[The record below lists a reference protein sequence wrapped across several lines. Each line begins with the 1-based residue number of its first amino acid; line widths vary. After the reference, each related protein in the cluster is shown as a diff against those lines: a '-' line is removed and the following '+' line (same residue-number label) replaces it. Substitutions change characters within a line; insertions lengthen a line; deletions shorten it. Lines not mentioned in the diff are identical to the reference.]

1 MQKLLVLVLLLS
13 TFSLKAQYSEPEVK
27 NLIATASEKDLVF
40 QCSRFLQ
47 ENFYHFAD
55 LITNRLLE
63 INPES
68 GNYNYRKGFIELD
81 KNQDYI
87 KAINYLTKATKSPID
102 KNYDIYTTKESAV
115 PADVFYHLG
124 RAYHLDEQFEKA
136 IENYKKFLD
145 NTTKE
150 SELIP
155 EAKKRIIQCGVA
167 KRQIASPTA
176 DIVTNLG
183 ETINTSYADFSSNIS
198 IDGEALYFTSRRPW
212 EDKSTENFR
221 DPMLNHYSE
230 DIYQANVKIDT
241 KWNAPY
247 RLSMNRPQSNES
259 TVSVSI
265 DERRIYL
272 YNDKNGIGD
281 IYYTDFADNKFTIMR
296 PVDNVKIND
305 AIWWETHYT
314 VSPDGNL
321 IFFVSDKK
329 GGYGKRDIY
338 FMERVNG
345 SWSEIKNMGGN
356 INSWSAEESPFM
368 GLDNA
373 TLYYSSEDSTS
384 MGLFDI
390 FMTVRDENGVWS
402 TPTNLGYPINSVG
415 DDYYFT
421 HTADGA
427 KGYLTSFRKG
437 GLGQKDIYEVKI
449 ADPKVKNVAFL
460 NGQIIHVKGKT
471 IPENSYVTV
480 KCTNCADQSATVI
493 TPRIRDGG
501 FFHKLEKC
509 KEYELAFYYNSSV
522 KDPYKEKFA
531 TNCDLA
537 YQEINKKV
545 LLDDDMKM
553 ILPFF
558 KYTIEGTVSEKN
570 SDTVSDKNSG
580 VMIENAKVE
589 FKLKAKTTEQ
599 QMTGKNGDFVS
610 GITKGKNFGDEL
622 KYEVFV
628 SAEGYVN
635 QTFVLNETLGMD
647 SIIKLSYVLT
657 KNVVNN
663 DLGPFLILYV
673 FDKHNIRP
681 DAKDTLDKVVKVM
694 NDNPTI
700 RIELGSHTDC
710 RGTNEYN
717 EALAQR
723 RALSA
728 ANYIKKRIKDPS
740 RITYKGYG
748 ESKLKNKCAD
758 GVECTPEEHQQNR
771 RTEFLIQK

>member
-1 MQKLLVLVLLLS
+1 MQKLLVLVLLMS

-27 NLIATASEKDLVF
+27 NLIATASEKDLVV
-40 QCSRFLQ
+40 QSSRFLQ
-47 ENFYHFAD
+47 ENFYHYAD

-81 KNQDYI
+81 MRQDYI
-87 KAINYLTKATKSPID
+87 KAIKYLTKAATYPVD
-102 KNYDIYTTKESAV
+102 KNYDIYTTREGAV

-155 EAKKRIIQCGVA
+155 EAKKRIVQCGVA
-167 KRQIASPTA
+167 KRLIASPTG
-176 DIVTNLG
+176 DVVKNLG
-183 ETINTSYADFSSNIS
+183 ETINTPLADYSSNIS

-212 EDKSTENFR
+212 EDKSSENFR
-221 DPMLNHYSE
+221 DPMLNHLSD
-230 DIYQANVKIDT
+230 DIYQANVKIDQS
-241 KWNAPY
+241 WNPPY
-247 RLSMNRPQSNES
+247 RLSLNRPQSNES

-281 IYYTDFADNKFTIMR
+281 IYYTDFIDNKFTNM
-296 PVDNVKIND
+296 K
-305 AIWWETHYT
+305 AIENAKVNEGTWWETHYT
-314 VSPDGNL
+314 VSPDGNM

-329 GGYGKRDIY
+329 GGYGRRDIY
-338 FMERVNG
+338 FMERVDG
-345 SWSEIKNMGGN
+345 TWTEAKNIGGN
-356 INSWSAEESPFM
+356 INSWSDEESPFM

-373 TLYYSSEDSTS
+373 TLYFSSADSTS

-415 DDYYFT
+415 DDYFYT
-421 HTADGA
+421 HTADGTKA
-427 KGYLTSFRKG
+427 YLTSFRKG
-437 GLGQKDIYEVKI
+437 GLGEKDIYEVKI
-449 ADPKVKNVAFL
+449 SDPKVKNVAFL
-460 NGQIIHVKGKT
+460 NGQIIHVKGKP

-480 KCTNCADQSATVI
+480 KCTNCADQTANVI
-493 TPRIRDGG
+493 TPRVRDGG
-501 FFHKLEKC
+501 FFYKLEKC

-522 KDPYKEKFA
+522 KDPYKEKFS

-537 YQEINKKV
+537 YQEVNKKV

-558 KYTIEGTVSEKN
+558 KYTVEGTVA
-570 SDTVSDKNSG
+570 DKSNG
-580 VMIENAKVE
+580 ALIENAKVE
-589 FKLKAKTTEQ
+589 FKLKSKNADEQ
-599 QMTGKNGDFVS
+599 VTGKNGDFVS

-628 SAEGYVN
+628 SADGYLN
-635 QTFVLNETLGMD
+635 QTFELNETLGMD
-647 SIIKLSYVLT
+647 SIIKLSYKLV
-657 KNVVNN
+657 KN
-663 DLGPFLILYV
+663 DEGIDIGPFLILYDL
-673 FDKHNIRP
+673 DKHNIRP
-681 DAKDTLDKVVKVM
+681 DAKIILDKVVQAM

-710 RGTNEYN
+710 RASDEYN

-723 RALSA
+723 RAVSA
-728 ANYIKKRIKDPS
+728 ATYIKKRIKDPS

-748 ESKLKNKCAD
+748 ESKLKNRCDD
-758 GVECTPEEHQQNR
+758 GVECSEEEHQENR
-771 RTEFLIQK
+771 RTEFLIQKK

>member
-1 MQKLLVLVLLLS
+1 MQKFLVIVLLLL

-27 NLIATASEKDLVF
+27 NLIATASEKDLVV
-40 QCSRFLQ
+40 QSSRFLQ

-81 KNQDYI
+81 MRQDYI
-87 KAINYLTKATKSPID
+87 KAIKYLTKAATYPID
-102 KNYDIYTTKESAV
+102 KNFDIYTTREDAV

-136 IENYKKFLD
+136 VENYQKFLD

-167 KRQIASPTA
+167 KRQIANPTS
-176 DIVTNLG
+176 DIVKNLG
-183 ETINTSYADFSSNIS
+183 PVINTPYADFSSNIS

-230 DIYQANVKIDT
+230 DIYQANVKIDQT
-241 KWNAPY
+241 WNPPY

-281 IYYTDFADNKFTIMR
+281 IYYTDFIDNKFTIMK
-296 PVDNVKIND
+296 PVDNAKVNEGT
-305 AIWWETHYT
+305 WWETHYT
-314 VSPDGNL
+314 VSPDGNM

-345 SWSEIKNMGGN
+345 TWTDAKNMGGD

-373 TLYYSSEDSTS
+373 TLYFSSEDSTS

-402 TPTNLGYPINSVG
+402 KPVNLGYPINSVG
-415 DDYYFT
+415 DDYFYT
-421 HTADGA
+421 HTADGTKA
-427 KGYLTSFRKG
+427 YLTSFRKG
-437 GLGQKDIYEVKI
+437 GLGEKDIYEVKI
-449 ADPKVKNVAFL
+449 SDPKVKNVAFL
-460 NGQIIHVKGKT
+460 NGEIIHVKGKPL
-471 IPENSYVTV
+471 PENSYVTIT
-480 KCTNCADQSATVI
+480 CINCADQTATVI
-493 TPRIRDGG
+493 SPRIRDGG

-522 KDPYKEKFA
+522 KDPYKEKFS

-537 YQEINKKV
+537 YQEVRKKV

-558 KYTIEGTVSEKN
+558 KYTIEGTVA
-570 SDTVSDKNSG
+570 DKNSG
-580 VMIENAKVE
+580 ALIENAKVE
-589 FKLKAKTTEQ
+589 FRLKSKTEEEQ
-599 QMTGKNGDFVS
+599 KTGKNGDFVS
-610 GITKGKNFGDEL
+610 EITKGKNFGDEL

-628 SAEGYVN
+628 SAEGYLN
-635 QTFVLNETLGMD
+635 QTFELNETLGMD
-647 SIIKLSYVLT
+647 SVIKLSYLLT
-657 KNVVNN
+657 INKDSVNI
-663 DLGPFLILYV
+663 GPFLILYDL
-673 FDKHNIRP
+673 DKSNIRP
-681 DAKDTLDKVVKVM
+681 DAKIILDKVVQVM

-700 RIELGSHTDC
+700 KIELGSHTDC
-710 RGTNEYN
+710 RASDAYN

-723 RALSA
+723 RAVSA
-728 ANYIKKRIKDPS
+728 ATYIKKRIKDPS

-748 ESKLKNKCAD
+748 ESRLKNRCDD
-758 GVECTPEEHQQNR
+758 GVECTEEEHQENR
-771 RTEFLIQK
+771 RTEFLIQKK

>member
-27 NLIATASEKDLVF
+27 NLIATATEKDLVV
-40 QCSRFLQ
+40 QSSRFLQ

-55 LITNRLLE
+55 LITTRLLE

-81 KNQDYI
+81 MRQDYI
-87 KAINYLTKATKSPID
+87 KAIKYLTKAATYPID
-102 KNYDIYTTKESAV
+102 KNYDIYTTREGAV

-136 IENYKKFLD
+136 VENYQKFLD

-155 EAKKRIIQCGVA
+155 EARKRIVQCSVA
-167 KRQIASPTA
+167 KRQIANPTA

-183 ETINTSYADFSSNIS
+183 PTINTPYADFSSNIS

-230 DIYQANVKIDT
+230 DIYQANVKIDQT
-241 KWNAPY
+241 WNPPY

-281 IYYTDFADNKFTIMR
+281 IYYTDFIDNKFTNMK
-296 PVDNVKIND
+296 PVDNAKVNEGT
-305 AIWWETHYT
+305 WWETHYT
-314 VSPDGNL
+314 VSPDGNM

-338 FMERVNG
+338 FMERVDGN
-345 SWSEIKNMGGN
+345 WTEAKNMGGN
-356 INSWSAEESPFM
+356 INSWSAEESPFI

-373 TLYYSSEDSTS
+373 TLYFSSEDSTS

-402 TPTNLGYPINSVG
+402 TPVNLGYPINSVG
-415 DDYYFT
+415 DDYFYT
-421 HTADGA
+421 HTADGTKA
-427 KGYLTSFRKG
+427 YLTSFRKG
-437 GLGQKDIYEVKI
+437 GLGEKDIYEVKI
-449 ADPKVKNVAFL
+449 SDPKVKNVAFL
-460 NGQIIHVKGKT
+460 NGQIIHVKGKP

-522 KDPYKEKFA
+522 KDPYKEKFS

-537 YQEINKKV
+537 YQEVYKKV

-558 KYTIEGTVSEKN
+558 KYTVEGTVA
-570 SDTVSDKNSG
+570 DKSNG
-580 VMIENAKVE
+580 ALIENAKVE
-589 FKLKAKTTEQ
+589 FKLKSKNADEQ
-599 QMTGKNGDFVS
+599 VTGKNGDFVS

-628 SAEGYVN
+628 SADGYLN
-635 QTFVLNETLGMD
+635 QTFELNETLGMD
-647 SIIKLSYVLT
+647 SIIKLSYQLV
-657 KNVVNN
+657 KN
-663 DLGPFLILYV
+663 DEGIDIGPFLILYDL
-673 FDKHNIRP
+673 DKHNIRP
-681 DAKDTLDKVVKVM
+681 DAKIILDKVVQAM

-710 RGTNEYN
+710 RASDEYN

-723 RALSA
+723 RAVSA
-728 ANYIKKRIKDPS
+728 ATYIKKRIKDPS

-748 ESKLKNKCAD
+748 ESKLKNRCDD
-758 GVECTPEEHQQNR
+758 GVECSEEEHQENR

>member
-1 MQKLLVLVLLLS
+1 MQKFLVIVLLLL

-27 NLIATASEKDLVF
+27 NLIATASEKDLVV
-40 QCSRFLQ
+40 QSSRFLQ

-81 KNQDYI
+81 MRQDYI
-87 KAINYLTKATKSPID
+87 KAIKYLTKAATYPID
-102 KNYDIYTTKESAV
+102 KNFDIYTTREDAV

-136 IENYKKFLD
+136 VENYQKFLD

-167 KRQIASPTA
+167 KRQIANPTS
-176 DIVTNLG
+176 DIVKNLG
-183 ETINTSYADFSSNIS
+183 PVINTPYADFSSNIS

-230 DIYQANVKIDT
+230 DIYQANVKIDQT
-241 KWNAPY
+241 WNPPY
-247 RLSMNRPQSNES
+247 RLGMNRPQSNES

-281 IYYTDFADNKFTIMR
+281 IYYTDFIDNKFTNMR
-296 PVDNVKIND
+296 PVDNAKVNEGT
-305 AIWWETHYT
+305 WWETHYT
-314 VSPDGNL
+314 VSPDGNM

-345 SWSEIKNMGGN
+345 TWTDAKNMGGD

-373 TLYYSSEDSTS
+373 TLYFSSEDSTS

-402 TPTNLGYPINSVG
+402 KPVNLGYPINSVG
-415 DDYYFT
+415 DDYFYT
-421 HTADGA
+421 HTADGTKA
-427 KGYLTSFRKG
+427 YLTSFRKG
-437 GLGQKDIYEVKI
+437 GLGEKDIYEVKI
-449 ADPKVKNVAFL
+449 SDPKVKNLAFL
-460 NGQIIHVKGKT
+460 NGQIIHVKGKPL
-471 IPENSYVTV
+471 PENSYVTV
-480 KCTNCADQSATVI
+480 KCINCADQTATVI

-522 KDPYKEKFA
+522 KDPYKEKFS

-537 YQEINKKV
+537 YQEVHKKV

-558 KYTIEGTVSEKN
+558 KYTIEGTVA
-570 SDTVSDKNSG
+570 DKNSG
-580 VMIENAKVE
+580 ALIENAKVE
-589 FKLKAKTTEQ
+589 FRLKSKTEEEQ
-599 QMTGKNGDFVS
+599 KTGKNGDFVS
-610 GITKGKNFGDEL
+610 EITKGKNFGDEL

-628 SAEGYVN
+628 SAEGYLN
-635 QTFVLNETLGMD
+635 QTFELNETLGMD
-647 SIIKLSYVLT
+647 SIIKLSYLLT
-657 KNVVNN
+657 ISKDSV
-663 DLGPFLILYV
+663 DIGPFLILYDL
-673 FDKHNIRP
+673 DKSNIRP
-681 DAKDTLDKVVKVM
+681 DAKIILDKVVQVM

-700 RIELGSHTDC
+700 KIELGSHTDC
-710 RGTNEYN
+710 RASDAYN

-723 RALSA
+723 RAVSA
-728 ANYIKKRIKDPS
+728 ATYIKKRIKDPS

-748 ESKLKNKCAD
+748 ESRLKNRCDD
-758 GVECTPEEHQQNR
+758 GVECTEEEHQENR
-771 RTEFLIQK
+771 RTEFLIQKK

>member
-1 MQKLLVLVLLLS
+1 MQKFLVIVLLLL

-27 NLIATASEKDLVF
+27 NLIATASEKDLVV
-40 QCSRFLQ
+40 QSSRFLQ

-81 KNQDYI
+81 MRQDYI
-87 KAINYLTKATKSPID
+87 KAIKYLTKAATYPID
-102 KNYDIYTTKESAV
+102 KNFDIYTTREDAV

-136 IENYKKFLD
+136 VENYQKFLD

-167 KRQIASPTA
+167 KRQIANPTS
-176 DIVTNLG
+176 DIVKNLG
-183 ETINTSYADFSSNIS
+183 PVINTPYADFSSNIS

-230 DIYQANVKIDT
+230 DIYQANVKIDQT
-241 KWNAPY
+241 WNPPY

-281 IYYTDFADNKFTIMR
+281 IYYTDFIDNKFTNMR
-296 PVDNVKIND
+296 PVDNAKVNEGT
-305 AIWWETHYT
+305 WWETHYT
-314 VSPDGNL
+314 VSPDGNM

-345 SWSEIKNMGGN
+345 TWTDAKNMGGD

-373 TLYYSSEDSTS
+373 TLYFSSEDSTS

-402 TPTNLGYPINSVG
+402 KPVNLGYPINSVG
-415 DDYYFT
+415 DDYFYT
-421 HTADGA
+421 HTADGTKA
-427 KGYLTSFRKG
+427 YLTSFRKG
-437 GLGQKDIYEVKI
+437 GLGEKDIYEVKI
-449 ADPKVKNVAFL
+449 SDPKVKNVAFL
-460 NGQIIHVKGKT
+460 NGEIIHVKGKPL
-471 IPENSYVTV
+471 PENSYVTIT
-480 KCTNCADQSATVI
+480 CINCADQTATVI
-493 TPRIRDGG
+493 SPRIRDGG

-522 KDPYKEKFA
+522 KDPYKEKFS

-537 YQEINKKV
+537 YQEVHKKV

-558 KYTIEGTVSEKN
+558 KYTIEGTVA
-570 SDTVSDKNSG
+570 DKNSG
-580 VMIENAKVE
+580 ALIENAKVE
-589 FKLKAKTTEQ
+589 FRLKSKTEEEQ
-599 QMTGKNGDFVS
+599 KTGKNGDFVS
-610 GITKGKNFGDEL
+610 EITKGKNFGDEL

-628 SAEGYVN
+628 SAEGYLN
-635 QTFVLNETLGMD
+635 QTFELNETLGMD
-647 SIIKLSYVLT
+647 SVIKLSYLLT
-657 KNVVNN
+657 INKDSVNI
-663 DLGPFLILYV
+663 GPFLILYDL
-673 FDKHNIRP
+673 DKSNIRP
-681 DAKDTLDKVVKVM
+681 DAKIILDKVVQVM

-700 RIELGSHTDC
+700 KIELGSHTDC
-710 RGTNEYN
+710 RASDAYN

-723 RALSA
+723 RAVSA
-728 ANYIKKRIKDPS
+728 ATYIKKRIKDPS

-748 ESKLKNKCAD
+748 ESRLKNRCDD
-758 GVECTPEEHQQNR
+758 GVECTEEEHQENR
-771 RTEFLIQK
+771 RTEFLIQKK

>member
-1 MQKLLVLVLLLS
+1 MQKFLVIVLLLL

-27 NLIATASEKDLVF
+27 NLIATASEKDLVV
-40 QCSRFLQ
+40 QSSRFLQ

-81 KNQDYI
+81 MRQDYI
-87 KAINYLTKATKSPID
+87 KAIKYLTKAATYPID
-102 KNYDIYTTKESAV
+102 KNFDIYTTREDAV

-136 IENYKKFLD
+136 VENYQKFLD

-167 KRQIASPTA
+167 KRQIANPTS
-176 DIVTNLG
+176 DIVKNLG
-183 ETINTSYADFSSNIS
+183 PVINTPYADFSSNIS

-230 DIYQANVKIDT
+230 DIYQANVKIDQT
-241 KWNAPY
+241 WNPPY

-281 IYYTDFADNKFTIMR
+281 IYYTDFIDNKFTIMK
-296 PVDNVKIND
+296 PVDNAKVNEGT
-305 AIWWETHYT
+305 WWETHYT
-314 VSPDGNL
+314 VSPDGNM

-329 GGYGKRDIY
+329 GGFGKRDIY

-345 SWSEIKNMGGN
+345 TWTDAKNMGGD

-373 TLYYSSEDSTS
+373 TLYFSSEDSTS

-402 TPTNLGYPINSVG
+402 KPVNLGYPINSVG
-415 DDYYFT
+415 DDYFYT
-421 HTADGA
+421 HTADGTKA
-427 KGYLTSFRKG
+427 YLTSFRKG
-437 GLGQKDIYEVKI
+437 GLGEKDIYEVKI
-449 ADPKVKNVAFL
+449 SDPKVKNVAFL
-460 NGQIIHVKGKT
+460 NGEIIHVKGKPL
-471 IPENSYVTV
+471 PENSYVTIT
-480 KCTNCADQSATVI
+480 CINCADQTATVI
-493 TPRIRDGG
+493 SPRIRDGG

-522 KDPYKEKFA
+522 KDPYKEKFS

-537 YQEINKKV
+537 YQEVRKKV

-558 KYTIEGTVSEKN
+558 KYTIEGTVA
-570 SDTVSDKNSG
+570 DKNSG
-580 VMIENAKVE
+580 ALIENAKVE
-589 FKLKAKTTEQ
+589 FRLKSKTEEEQ
-599 QMTGKNGDFVS
+599 KTGKNGDFVS
-610 GITKGKNFGDEL
+610 EITKGKNFGDEL

-628 SAEGYVN
+628 SAEGYLN
-635 QTFVLNETLGMD
+635 QTFELNETLGMD
-647 SIIKLSYVLT
+647 SVIKLSYLLT
-657 KNVVNN
+657 INKDSVNI
-663 DLGPFLILYV
+663 GPFLILYDL
-673 FDKHNIRP
+673 DKSNIRP
-681 DAKDTLDKVVKVM
+681 DAKIILDKVVQVM

-700 RIELGSHTDC
+700 KIELGSHTDC
-710 RGTNEYN
+710 RASDAYN

-723 RALSA
+723 RAVSA
-728 ANYIKKRIKDPS
+728 ATYIKKRIKDPS

-748 ESKLKNKCAD
+748 ESSLKNRCDD
-758 GVECTPEEHQQNR
+758 GVECTEEEHQENR
-771 RTEFLIQK
+771 RTEFLIQKK

>member
-27 NLIATASEKDLVF
+27 NLIATATEKDLVV
-40 QCSRFLQ
+40 QSSRFLQ

-55 LITNRLLE
+55 LITTRLLE

-81 KNQDYI
+81 MRQDYI
-87 KAINYLTKATKSPID
+87 KAIKYLTKAATYPID
-102 KNYDIYTTKESAV
+102 KNYDIYTTREGAV

-136 IENYKKFLD
+136 VENYQKFLD

-155 EAKKRIIQCGVA
+155 EARKRIVQCSVA
-167 KRQIASPTA
+167 KRQIANPTA
-176 DIVTNLG
+176 DIITNLG
-183 ETINTSYADFSSNIS
+183 PTINTPYADFSSNIS

-230 DIYQANVKIDT
+230 DIYQANVKIDQT
-241 KWNAPY
+241 WNPPY

-281 IYYTDFADNKFTIMR
+281 IYYTDFIDNKFTNMK
-296 PVDNVKIND
+296 PVDNAKVNEGT
-305 AIWWETHYT
+305 WWETHYT
-314 VSPDGNL
+314 VSPDGNM
-321 IFFVSDKK
+321 IFFVSDKN

-338 FMERVNG
+338 FMERVDGN
-345 SWSEIKNMGGN
+345 WTEAKNMGGN

-373 TLYYSSEDSTS
+373 TLYFSSEDSTS

-402 TPTNLGYPINSVG
+402 NPVNLGYPINSVG
-415 DDYYFT
+415 DDYFYT
-421 HTADGA
+421 HTADGTKA
-427 KGYLTSFRKG
+427 YLTSFRKG
-437 GLGQKDIYEVKI
+437 GLGEKDIYEVKI
-449 ADPKVKNVAFL
+449 SDPKVKNVAFL
-460 NGQIIHVKGKT
+460 NGQIIHVKGKP

-480 KCTNCADQSATVI
+480 KCINCADQSAIVI

-522 KDPYKEKFA
+522 KDPYKEKFS

-537 YQEINKKV
+537 YQEVNKKV

-558 KYTIEGTVSEKN
+558 KYTVEGTVA
-570 SDTVSDKNSG
+570 DKNSG
-580 VMIENAKVE
+580 AMIENAKVE
-589 FKLKAKTTEQ
+589 FKLKSKTTEEQ
-599 QMTGKNGDFVS
+599 LTGKQGDFVS

-628 SAEGYVN
+628 SAEGYLN
-635 QTFVLNETLGMD
+635 QTFELNETLGMD
-647 SIIKLSYVLT
+647 SIIKLAYVLT
-657 KNVVNN
+657 KNEVNN
-663 DLGPFLILYV
+663 DLGPFLILYD

-681 DAKDTLDKVVKVM
+681 DAKIILDEVVQVM

-700 RIELGSHTDC
+700 KIELGSHTDC
-710 RGTNEYN
+710 RGSDVYN

-723 RALSA
+723 RAVSA
-728 ANYIKKRIKDPS
+728 ATYIKKRIKDPS
-740 RITYKGYG
+740 RITFKGYG
-748 ESKLKNKCAD
+748 EYKLKNRCDD
-758 GVECTPEEHQQNR
+758 GVECTPEEHQENR
-771 RTEFLIQK
+771 RTEFLIQR

>member
-27 NLIATASEKDLVF
+27 NLIATASEKDLVV
-40 QCSRFLQ
+40 QSSRFLQ
-47 ENFYHFAD
+47 ENFYHYAD

-81 KNQDYI
+81 MRQDYI
-87 KAINYLTKATKSPID
+87 KAIKYLTKAATYPVD
-102 KNYDIYTTKESAV
+102 KNYDIYTTREGAV

-155 EAKKRIIQCGVA
+155 EAKKRIVQCGVA
-167 KRQIASPTA
+167 KRLIANPTA
-176 DIVTNLG
+176 DVVKNLG
-183 ETINTSYADFSSNIS
+183 ETINTPYADYSSNIS
-198 IDGEALYFTSRRPW
+198 IDGESLYFTSRRPW
-212 EDKSTENFR
+212 EDKSSENFR
-221 DPMLNHYSE
+221 DPMLNHLSD
-230 DIYQANVKIDT
+230 DIYQANVKIDQS
-241 KWNAPY
+241 WNPPY
-247 RLSMNRPQSNES
+247 RLSLNRPQSNES

-281 IYYTDFADNKFTIMR
+281 IFYTDFIDNKFTNM
-296 PVDNVKIND
+296 K
-305 AIWWETHYT
+305 AIENAKVNEGTWWETHYT
-314 VSPDGNL
+314 VSPDGNM

-329 GGYGKRDIY
+329 GGYGRRDIY
-338 FMERVNG
+338 FMERVDG
-345 SWSEIKNMGGN
+345 TWTEAKNIGGN
-356 INSWSAEESPFM
+356 INSWSDEESPFM

-373 TLYYSSEDSTS
+373 TLYFSSTDSTS

-415 DDYYFT
+415 DDYFYT
-421 HTADGA
+421 HTADGKKA
-427 KGYLTSFRKG
+427 YLTSFRKG
-437 GLGQKDIYEVKI
+437 GFGEKDIYEVKI
-449 ADPKVKNVAFL
+449 SDPKVKNVAFL
-460 NGQIIHVKGKT
+460 NGQIIHVKGKP

-480 KCTNCADQSATVI
+480 MCTNCADQTANVI
-493 TPRIRDGG
+493 TPRVRDGG
-501 FFHKLEKC
+501 FFYKLEKC

-522 KDPYKEKFA
+522 KDPYKEKFS

-537 YQEINKKV
+537 YQEVNKKV

-558 KYTIEGTVSEKN
+558 KYTVEGTVA
-570 SDTVSDKNSG
+570 DKSNG
-580 VMIENAKVE
+580 ALIENAKVE
-589 FKLKAKTTEQ
+589 FKLKSKNVDEQ
-599 QMTGKNGDFVS
+599 VTGKNGDFVS

-628 SAEGYVN
+628 SAEGYLN
-635 QTFVLNETLGMD
+635 QTFEFNETLGMD
-647 SIIKLSYVLT
+647 SIIKLSYKLV
-657 KNVVNN
+657 KN
-663 DLGPFLILYV
+663 DEGIDIGPFLILY
-673 FDKHNIRP
+673 DLNKHNIRP
-681 DAKDTLDKVVKVM
+681 DAKIILDKVVQAM

-710 RGTNEYN
+710 RASDEYN

-723 RALSA
+723 RAVSA
-728 ANYIKKRIKDPS
+728 ATYIKKRIKDPS

-748 ESKLKNKCAD
+748 ESKLKNKCDD
-758 GVECTPEEHQQNR
+758 GVECSEEEHQENR
-771 RTEFLIQK
+771 RTEFLIQKK

>member
-27 NLIATASEKDLVF
+27 NLIATATEKDLVV
-40 QCSRFLQ
+40 QSSRFLQ

-55 LITNRLLE
+55 LITTRLLE

-81 KNQDYI
+81 MRQDYI
-87 KAINYLTKATKSPID
+87 KAIKYLTKAATYPID
-102 KNYDIYTTKESAV
+102 KNYDIYTTREGAV

-136 IENYKKFLD
+136 VENYQKFLD

-155 EAKKRIIQCGVA
+155 EARKRIVQCSVA
-167 KRQIASPTA
+167 KRQIANPTA

-183 ETINTSYADFSSNIS
+183 PTINTPYADFSSNIS

-230 DIYQANVKIDT
+230 DIYQANVKIDQT
-241 KWNAPY
+241 WNPPY

-281 IYYTDFADNKFTIMR
+281 IYYTDFIDNKFTNMK
-296 PVDNVKIND
+296 PVDNAKVNEGT
-305 AIWWETHYT
+305 WWETHYT
-314 VSPDGNL
+314 VSPDGNM

-338 FMERVNG
+338 FMERVDGN
-345 SWSEIKNMGGN
+345 WTEAKNMGGN

-373 TLYYSSEDSTS
+373 TLYFSSEDSTS

-402 TPTNLGYPINSVG
+402 TPVNLGYPINSVG
-415 DDYYFT
+415 DDYFYT
-421 HTADGA
+421 HTADGTKA
-427 KGYLTSFRKG
+427 YLTSFRKG
-437 GLGQKDIYEVKI
+437 GLGEKDIYEVKI
-449 ADPKVKNVAFL
+449 SDPKVKNVAFL
-460 NGQIIHVKGKT
+460 NGQIIHVKGKP

-522 KDPYKEKFA
+522 KDPYKEKFS

-537 YQEINKKV
+537 YQEVYKKV

-558 KYTIEGTVSEKN
+558 KYTVEGTVA
-570 SDTVSDKNSG
+570 DKSNG
-580 VMIENAKVE
+580 ALIENAKVE
-589 FKLKAKTTEQ
+589 FKLKSKNADEQ
-599 QMTGKNGDFVS
+599 VTGKNGDFVS

-628 SAEGYVN
+628 SADGYLN
-635 QTFVLNETLGMD
+635 QTFELNETLGMD
-647 SIIKLSYVLT
+647 SIIKLSYQLV
-657 KNVVNN
+657 KN
-663 DLGPFLILYV
+663 DEGIDIGPFLILYDL
-673 FDKHNIRP
+673 DKHNIRP
-681 DAKDTLDKVVKVM
+681 DAKIILDKVVQAM

-710 RGTNEYN
+710 RASDEYN

-723 RALSA
+723 RAVSA
-728 ANYIKKRIKDPS
+728 ATYIKKRIKDPS

-748 ESKLKNKCAD
+748 ESKLKNRCDD
-758 GVECTPEEHQQNR
+758 GVECSEEEHQENR